1 MSNSTRTLRERCR
14 STLKYVRSLQ
24 AILEAR
30 EPGTRAFP
38 HDWDDVAISETLLRK
53 GMWIGEH
60 ESRLSTM
67 GFLMSFAD
75 SVDMLNAS
83 MNRLQATKTWLNTAA
98 DLLECEIDLNSK
110 R

>member
-14 STLKYVRSLQ
+14 ATLKYVRALQNSLVMP
-24 AILEAR
+24 
-30 EPGTRAFP
+30 EPGMRGFP
-38 HDWDDVAISETLLRK
+38 EDWDGVVVAETLLRK

-67 GFLMSFAD
+67 GFLMSFTE
-75 SVDMLNAS
+75 SVEMLNAS
-83 MNRLQATKTWLNTAA
+83 MSNVEATRTWLNTAA
-98 DLLECEIDLNSK
+98 DLLEREIDLNTK